1 MMIVKN
7 NLRILMA
14 KEKMTIRDVHKAT
27 GLSEITVSKL
37 YHERSTTI
45 AFETIMKLCNLF
57 DCAVGDLLFLEEEK
71 GK

>member
-1 MMIVKN
+1 MIVKN

-14 KEKMTIRDVHKAT
+14 KEKMTIRDVHKTT
-27 GLSEITVSKL
+27 GLSEITISKL

-57 DCAVGDLLFLEEEK
+57 DCKVGDLLFLEEEK
-71 GK
+71 GE